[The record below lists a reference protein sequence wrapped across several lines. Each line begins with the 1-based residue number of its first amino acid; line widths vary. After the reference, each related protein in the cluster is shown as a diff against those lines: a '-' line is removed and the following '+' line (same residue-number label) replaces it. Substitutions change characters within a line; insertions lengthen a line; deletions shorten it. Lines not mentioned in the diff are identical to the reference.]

1 MGSEMC
7 IRDRLNDRGLIKEG
21 LKADLVRLSIK
32 NDLPIIRK
40 VWASGREVA

>member
-1 MGSEMC
+1 
-7 IRDRLNDRGLIKEG
+7 LNDRGLIKED

-32 NDLPIIRK
+32 KDLPIIRK